1 MRICFVCLGNIV
13 RSPLAENLFR
23 HLTEEREIAGEYEVD
38 SAGTSAFHVGEV
50 PDGRM
55 RSVARERGLFYSG
68 KARQFTKTDFD
79 NFDLILAMDRKNKE
93 VLSSLA
99 VSEQQRQKIRLLREF
114 DPRADGELD
123 VPDPYYGG
131 IDGFHSVYDLVER
144 STLGLLEDLE
154 RDRNS

>member
-23 HLTEEREIAGEYEVD
+23 QLIEEREIEGEYEVD

-68 KARQFTKTDFD
+68 KARQFTKNDFD
-79 NFDLILAMDRKNKE
+79 NFDLILAMDRENKE
-93 VLSSLA
+93 VLTSLA
-99 VSEQQRQKIRLLREF
+99 VTEHHRQKIRLLREY
-114 DPRADGELD
+114 DPVADGELD

-131 IDGFHSVYDLVER
+131 LDGFQNVYDLVER
-144 STLGLLEDLE
+144 SILGLLEALE
-154 RDRNS
+154 RDRDS

>member
-23 HLTEEREIAGEYEVD
+23 HLANEREIEGEYEVD

-68 KARQFTKTDFD
+68 KARQFTKNDFD
-79 NFDLILAMDRKNKE
+79 DFDLILAMDQENKE

-99 VSEQQRQKIRLLREF
+99 VTDQQRQKIRLLREF

-131 IDGFHSVYDLVER
+131 LEGFHNVYDLVER
-144 STLGLLEDLE
+144 SVLGLLEALD
-154 RDRNS
+154 RDRDS

>member
-23 HLTEEREIAGEYEVD
+23 QLIEEREIEGEYEVD

-68 KARQFTKTDFD
+68 KARQFTKNDFD
-79 NFDLILAMDRKNKE
+79 NFDLILAMDRENKE
-93 VLSSLA
+93 VLTSLA
-99 VSEQQRQKIRLLREF
+99 ATEHQRQKIRLLREY
-114 DPRADGELD
+114 DPVADGELD

-131 IDGFHSVYDLVER
+131 LDGFQNVYDLVER
-144 STLGLLEDLE
+144 SILGLLEALE
-154 RDRNS
+154 RDRDS